1 MENIILIAFGV
12 VVFVTAVIGL
22 AMFLNKKGW
31 LADSDN
37 DWIPDIIESKVSD
50 VKTELAELK
59 ADLEATKDRLHK
71 EVQDVGKA
79 IKEVGNQL
87 GDIPAAFS
95 GKKRPGRKTNGKK

>member
-37 DWIPDIIESKVSD
+37 DWIPDIIE
-50 VKTELAELK
+50 
-59 ADLEATKDRLHK
+59 
-71 EVQDVGKA
+71 
-79 IKEVGNQL
+79 
-87 GDIPAAFS
+87 
-95 GKKRPGRKTNGKK
+95 